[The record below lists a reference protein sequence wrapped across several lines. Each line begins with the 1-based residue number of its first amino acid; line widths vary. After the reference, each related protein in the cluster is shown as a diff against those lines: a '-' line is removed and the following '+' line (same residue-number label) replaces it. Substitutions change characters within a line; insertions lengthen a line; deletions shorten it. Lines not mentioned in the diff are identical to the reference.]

1 MNPKIS
7 TLLRKTIF
15 LLGAVTLGWAA
26 HAQTADST
34 QKHRN
39 FGPRG
44 HNFAQGNR
52 GARGFG
58 HREFIRYTPEQRQ
71 QIAAINKEYRQ
82 KSTDLFKKDNITLRE
97 YKATLIT
104 LQKEKKSKVEALLTQ
119 KQKDEMAARRK
130 RMTENAQVMAAA
142 RMERLKLHLNLTD
155 EQVTKI
161 KAGQQD
167 LHQQLKAI
175 HENDNLLPQ
184 QKMEQLKTLMAKRN
198 DTYKSVLTP
207 EQYSQ
212 FEKMS
217 HHREGRFDGLRG
229 PDGRG
234 RMGRPG
240 GSEGRPEWQNR
251 S

>member
-26 HAQTADST
+26 QAQTADST
-34 QKHRN
+34 QRHRN
-39 FGPRG
+39 FG
-44 HNFAQGNR
+44 
-52 GARGFG
+52 GARAFG
-58 HREFIRYTPEQRQ
+58 QHREAIRYTPEQRQ
-71 QIAAINKEYRQ
+71 QIAAITKEYRQ

-97 YKATLIT
+97 YKSTLLA
-104 LQKEKKSKVEALLTQ
+104 LQKEKKSKIEALLTQ
-119 KQKDEMAARRK
+119 QQKDEKTARRK
-130 RMTENAQVMAAA
+130 RMAENAQVMAAA
-142 RMERLKLHLNLTD
+142 RLERLKLHLNLTD
-155 EQVTKI
+155 DQITKI

-217 HHREGRFDGLRG
+217 HHRDGGFEGRRG
-229 PDGRG
+229 QDGRG
-234 RMGRPG
+234 R
-240 GSEGRPEWQNR
+240 S
-251 S
+251 